1 MVQKWRSVSQS
12 SSSDVETFVAWFKK
26 HKAQVIIESML
37 SSIRE
42 ECGLGLPPA
51 PFTTNACETANS
63 VLKKNVNYEKNE
75 LPEFLKKLKELVNE
89 QDREV
94 ERSLIGRG
102 KYVLRPHYRSW
113 QIEESKWFA
122 MSTKQREQQLKKFT
136 NASLVDVSLENSDA
150 DPPITIGRNC
160 GAVSGLSVCVDDFA
174 EAVRVPRNCLDGIWH
189 KALELI
195 KTNGAIVSAPGFEGN
210 AKYVLSYHGKKPHL
224 VLPKKNGAFSCD
236 GECPNW
242 KSMGIC
248 AHCVA
253 AAETC
258 NKLSEFI
265 AWYKKSKKA
274 PSLSK
279 FAEATMPK
287 GRGNKGNAC
296 SRKII
301 AHSKHS

>member
-1 MVQKWRSVSQS
+1 MSK
-12 SSSDVETFVAWFKK
+12 T
-26 HKAQVIIESML
+26 
-37 SSIRE
+37 
-42 ECGLGLPPA
+42 
-51 PFTTNACETANS
+51 
-63 VLKKNVNYEKNE
+63 
-75 LPEFLKKLKELVNE
+75 
-89 QDREV
+89 EV

-160 GAVSGLSVCVDDFA
+160 GTVSGLSVCVDDFA

-195 KTNGAIVSAPGFEGN
+195 KTNGAIVSAPDPGFEGN

-224 VLPKKNGAFSCD
+224 VLPKKNGTFSCD

-279 FAEATMPK
+279 FAEATTAPATGNVKMKRVCFRTKRVCFSSANVGVVFSLSLETRRVTVSALFCILMDNPWYTK
-287 GRGNKGNAC
+287 GFSIRDILHAMLEEEIFVSNKTWYIYC
-296 SRKII
+296 LLRKYCT
-301 AHSKHS
+301 A